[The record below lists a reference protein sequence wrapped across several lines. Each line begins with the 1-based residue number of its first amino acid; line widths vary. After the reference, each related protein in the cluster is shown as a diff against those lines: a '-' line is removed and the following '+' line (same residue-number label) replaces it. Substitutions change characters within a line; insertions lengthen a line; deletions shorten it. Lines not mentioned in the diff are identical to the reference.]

1 MKNSLCGDSTRNRL
15 LRRFVLYAGLALLI
29 AGCATGTA
37 ILESYF
43 TPASISDTLDSFE
56 SASLAI
62 KASNR
67 ILRTPMQENDVWPVK
82 LWEAPKGENIAAM
95 GISMLGASQGIT
107 IPTEFDPQTGFP
119 RPTSALYI
127 LMKDRMA
134 MMDKFCLRQHE
145 TYFKKHREVISYNPY
160 EGKIV
165 EGNPYVY
172 KSTLWAYGTVMN
184 NKEDIKKAES
194 DIELYNKGFEKCDA
208 WIRHSEKGQV
218 QEAAC
223 KASVNSD
230 EVKKNLEEKSKL
242 TKEDLER
249 DRKQY
254 DKLSGR
260 VYKASLAG
268 ADFTA
273 AAVAK
278 LVGAIIK
285 APQALENANNEFKG
299 WKGAVNTAMILPRIK
314 NAISSLGT
322 YKDNLG
328 LQVTTYTTMASN
340 LKDKYKL
347 KDDEKTKAA
356 WNRLRDMEAALK
368 EIEPKLALIEKGGD
382 IAFTAAEIRTWEL
395 RAAAYSD
402 YDFKTIRTPGN
413 LVAAAFGERTGGV
426 K

>member
-1 MKNSLCGDSTRNRL
+1 MKNSLCRESNCARL
-15 LRRFVLYAGLALLI
+15 ARRFALYAGLALLI

-37 ILESYF
+37 LLESYV

-67 ILRTPMQENDVWPVK
+67 ILRTPMQEKDEWPAK
-82 LWEAPKGENIAAM
+82 LWEAPKAENVLKM
-95 GISMLGASQGIT
+95 GLTMFAASQGIT
-107 IPTEFDPQTGFP
+107 VPTEIDPQTGFP
-119 RPTSALYI
+119 RPTSSLYLLI
-127 LMKDRMA
+127 KDRLA
-134 MMDKFCLRQHE
+134 IMDKFSSRQHAE
-145 TYFKKHREVISYNPY
+145 YFRNNPTVYYYNPY
-160 EGKIV
+160 EGKVV

-184 NKEDIKKAES
+184 NKDSIKKAES
-194 DIELYNKGFEKCDA
+194 EIDLYNKGFEKCDA
-208 WIRHSEKGQV
+208 WIKHSEKGQV
-218 QEAAC
+218 EDAAC
-223 KASVNSD
+223 KASINSD
-230 EVKKNLEEKSKL
+230 EVKKDLEEKAKL
-242 TKEDLER
+242 SKEDLER

-273 AAVAK
+273 AAVVK

-285 APQALENANNEFKG
+285 APKALQNANKEFKG

-314 NAISSLGT
+314 NAIGSFGT

-328 LQVTTYTTMASN
+328 LQVTTYKTMASN
-340 LKDKYKL
+340 LKGKYDL
-347 KDDEKTKAA
+347 KDDEQTKAA
-356 WNRLRDMEAALK
+356 WNRLREMEAALK

-382 IAFTAAEIRTWEL
+382 IAFTPAEIRTWEAL
-395 RAAAYSD
+395 AAAYPA
-402 YDFKTIRTPGN
+402 YDFKTVRTPESM
-413 LVAAAFGERTGGV
+413 VAAAFGERTGGV